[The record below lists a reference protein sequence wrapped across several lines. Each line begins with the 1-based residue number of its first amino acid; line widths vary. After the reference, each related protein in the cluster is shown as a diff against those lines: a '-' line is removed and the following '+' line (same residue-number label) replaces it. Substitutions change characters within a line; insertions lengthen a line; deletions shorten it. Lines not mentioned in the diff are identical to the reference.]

1 MKKKISFSTQGQ
13 RHYLFIRDSEVEF
26 LIEEIKYGHKKITM
40 AVGSVIICQQ
50 IFLSFVIVP
59 TVVIAASLYH

>member
-1 MKKKISFSTQGQ
+1 M
-13 RHYLFIRDSEVEF
+13 D
-26 LIEEIKYGHKKITM
+26 HKKITM

-50 IFLSFVIVP
+50 IFLPFIIVP